1 MEASMKKLVGI
12 TLALF
17 SFSAAADFVHPMDFD
32 GSDAQKAEV
41 IQFIKDTVRHDY
53 CEKIDMCNDST
64 LRMMEQENLNA
75 FKKAT
80 KATDRKIMDRVI
92 QDYCNGMVDMC
103 SYANIMM
110 MYEENAKASKQELS
124 W

>member
-1 MEASMKKLVGI
+1 MKKLI
-12 TLALF
+12 CILF
-17 SFSAAADFVHPMDFD
+17 SLLSFTATAGFVHPMDFD
-32 GSDAQKAEV
+32 GSDAKKAEA

-53 CEKIDMCNDST
+53 CEKVDMCNNTT

-75 FKKAT
+75 FKKAA
-80 KATDRKIMDRVI
+80 KAKDRMIMDRVI
-92 QDYCNGMVDMC
+92 HDYCNSMVDMC
-103 SYANIMM
+103 NYTTILM